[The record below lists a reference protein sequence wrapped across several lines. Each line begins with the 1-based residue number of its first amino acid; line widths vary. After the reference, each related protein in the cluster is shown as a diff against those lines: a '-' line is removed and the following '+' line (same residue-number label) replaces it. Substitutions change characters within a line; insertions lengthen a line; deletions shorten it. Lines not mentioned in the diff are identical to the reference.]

1 MQGKKEKRKRSCSEG
16 LSTYREGSKA
26 GTRHRPGLERVRIG
40 THFGGQGAPASH
52 LSALYFTAQAHNEV
66 FLRPTELK
74 RLIFLPF

>member
-1 MQGKKEKRKRSCSEG
+1 MQGKKEKRKRSFSEG
-16 LSTYREGSKA
+16 LSTYREGRKA

-52 LSALYFTAQAHNEV
+52 LSALYFTAQENEV
-66 FLRPTELK
+66 FLRPTEVK